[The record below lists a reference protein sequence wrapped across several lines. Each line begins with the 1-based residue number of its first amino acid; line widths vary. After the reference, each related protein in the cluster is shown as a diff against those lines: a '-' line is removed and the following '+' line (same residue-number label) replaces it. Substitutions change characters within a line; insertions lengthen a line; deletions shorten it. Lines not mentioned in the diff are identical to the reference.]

1 MTLKEAVKTRG
12 EYNAKLLIILSKLI
26 EKYPELRFG
35 QILYNFGFI
44 TKPAIDEYIYTYKLF
59 DPFSEE
65 PVDTY
70 NRVVKTIEKFEVEL

>member
-44 TKPAIDEYIYTYKLF
+44 TKPAIAEDTYKLF
-59 DPFSEE
+59 DPFNEE
-65 PVDTY
+65 PVAMY
-70 NRVVKTIEKFEVEL
+70 NRVVKTLEKFEVEL